1 MIVQRQKY
9 IYKIADDRI
18 LFIVLNMIIE
28 VPKLTCQSD
37 NVIVERFDRSK
48 DKNLTDVLLFV
59 RKLCLIEYDLKP
71 EF

>member
-59 RKLCLIEYDLKP
+59 RKLWLIEYDLEA